1 MPGSDTRRQTG
12 GSAAKD
18 VDIYREILI
27 NRIYERV
34 AINSNHDKY
43 VYLAPEIVIFNY
55 YMGKILK
62 QLSATALAVLVSFS
76 CVAQNVNA
84 ESGLQQIMQ
93 NHDVVGLSVAVVKDG
108 RIIYTKALGSKDLA
122 SNTALKEND
131 LFRIAS
137 ISKSFSATAMMQL
150 IEARKVSLDDDF
162 SKLVGFKIRNPRYP
176 DKVITLRM
184 VLSHTSSI
192 NDSQGYFEFDVIN
205 PDKNSN
211 WAKSYNAYAPGDG
224 YQYCNLNFNMVGAV
238 IERLS
243 GERFDTY
250 INNHIL
256 RPLGLYG
263 GYCVD
268 SLDNSLFATLYA
280 YDPASGFEPSPG
292 AYAPRTED
300 IAQYVMSYSTPVFS
314 PTGGMKISVPDL
326 AKYMMMHMNRG
337 TSENVRIISR
347 KSSKRMQ
354 KPVATKE
361 GYGLALT
368 TVENLIPDK
377 TMVGHTGNAY
387 GLYSAMFF
395 HPEEKF
401 GFVVITNG
409 CKPSYTDDMNSV
421 VREAMISLYE
431 DLIKTPTDDR
441 KKLKNAL

>member
-1 MPGSDTRRQTG
+1 MS
-12 GSAAKD
+12 
-18 VDIYREILI
+18 
-27 NRIYERV
+27 
-34 AINSNHDKY
+34 
-43 VYLAPEIVIFNY
+43 
-55 YMGKILK
+55 KILRH
-62 QLSATALAVLVSFS
+62 LSTTALVLIFSFP
-76 CVAQNVNA
+76 CLAQNVDA
-84 ESGLQQIMQ
+84 ASDLKQIMQ
-93 NHDVVGLSVAVVKDG
+93 KHNVVGLSVAVVKDG

-122 SNTALKEND
+122 SNTPLKEND

-150 IEARKVSLDDDF
+150 IDAKKVSLDDDF

-184 VLSHTSSI
+184 VLSHTSGI
-192 NDSQGYFEFDVIN
+192 NDSQGYFDFDVIN
-205 PDKNSN
+205 PDKNSE
-211 WAKSYNAYAPGDG
+211 WAKSYNDYAPGEG
-224 YQYCNLNFNMVGAV
+224 YQYCNLNFNMAGAV

-280 YDPASGFEPSPG
+280 YDPASGFEASTS
-292 AYAPRTED
+292 AYARRTED
-300 IAQYVMSYSTPVFS
+300 IASYVMSYSTPVFS
-314 PTGGMKISVPDL
+314 PTGGMKISVRDL
-326 AKYMMMHMNRG
+326 TRYMMMHMNRG
-337 TSENVRIISR
+337 ASEDVRIISR
-347 KSSKRMQ
+347 KSAKTMQ
-354 KPVATKE
+354 KPVAMKE
-361 GYGLALT
+361 GYGLALM
-368 TVENLIPDK
+368 TVENLIPQK
-377 TMVGHTGNAY
+377 TMVGHTGSAY

-395 HPEEKF
+395 HPREKF

-431 DLIKTPTDDR
+431 DFIKAPTDDR